1 MIENRD
7 YKKQEL
13 ADLLYPDT
21 VNPESRM
28 RALLREIKGCPEL
41 VEELTKLHW
50 NPYKHYYTKQQIL
63 LIKEL
68 LCRD

>member
-1 MIENRD
+1 M
-7 YKKQEL
+7 
-13 ADLLYPDT
+13 LYPDT

-63 LIKEL
+63 LIKEM